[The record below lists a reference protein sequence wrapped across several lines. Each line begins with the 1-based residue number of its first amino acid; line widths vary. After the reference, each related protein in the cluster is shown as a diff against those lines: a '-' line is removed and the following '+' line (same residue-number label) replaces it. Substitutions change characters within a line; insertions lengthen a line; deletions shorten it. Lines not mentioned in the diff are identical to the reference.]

1 MATVYKSNLVK
12 KLHRHRGI
20 YSGKPYEVAGRIFLP
35 AGTVLAAGDD
45 LLGVPVGENQRI
57 KEVTLLVIGDT
68 STAAGSI
75 GYFQMLDKA
84 GNPVKVQRRGPDAN
98 APEEDTFVS
107 PESDPDAYK
116 AAGQLDGYVRQQV
129 TGADV
134 EKLAGPVN
142 IGVRITT
149 GATVAEDTEFF
160 IGAIFDGE
168 TSTVETG
175 GNSAPDNDYLLG

>member
-20 YSGKPYEVAGRIFLP
+20 YSGQPYEVSGRIFLP
-35 AGTVLAAGDD
+35 SGTVLGVGDD

-68 STAAGSI
+68 STAAGEI
-75 GYFQMLDKA
+75 GYFQITDSD

-98 APEEDTFVS
+98 APAEDTYTS
-107 PESDPDAYK
+107 PTTDSDAFK

-129 TGADV
+129 TGATV

-149 GATVAEDTEFF
+149 GATVGEDTEIF
-160 IGAIFDGE
+160 IGAVFDGE

-175 GNSAPDNDYLLG
+175 GDSNPDNSYLL